1 MPDFDTRTR
10 QEPGQ
15 PSRHANMTLCLG
27 IGGSILLLAVVAVVI
42 TVRAVDPIADHLAG
56 PPADQLDQAKAQLD
70 QEIQLKPPPEYSLY
84 NDMDSSAYYCEPED
98 SGYAPSVC
106 FGVGTKVS
114 DAIKLASI
122 TEDIVTDSDYG
133 ESRVHRL

>member
-1 MPDFDTRTR
+1 LI
-10 QEPGQ
+10 
-15 PSRHANMTLCLG
+15 PSPTISL
-27 IGGSILLLAVVAVVI
+27 V
-42 TVRAVDPIADHLAG
+42 
-56 PPADQLDQAKAQLD
+56 PADQLDQAKAQLD

-133 ESRVHRL
+133 ESRVHRLKVIHGSNEVFATIYCFKRKSVKSVAVSALGSA